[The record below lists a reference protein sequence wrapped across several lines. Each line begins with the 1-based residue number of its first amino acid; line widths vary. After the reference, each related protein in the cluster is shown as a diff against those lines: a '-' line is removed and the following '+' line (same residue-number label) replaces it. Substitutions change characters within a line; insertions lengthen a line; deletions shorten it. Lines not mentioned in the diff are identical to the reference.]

1 MMRKLLNYAVPA
13 WVKVAAIA
21 LAIAG
26 ALGGAYAIYHA
37 YNNVLQTQF
46 NAGLKA
52 GKAACETAHQQAI
65 SQARADA
72 ITQAQD
78 RLTQQQQHGERA
90 EQRRSRIHN
99 HFDQLG
105 AQLAAAHQQ
114 TGDPYA
120 SAIDGGTCVLPA
132 ERLRIWQAAN
142 RGHASGAAADH
153 GATAIQPAGSAP
165 TPAATDQR
173 ANAHAGAQPSG
184 DGAHVSPTGGA
195 TLRPAAM
202 AASRAGG
209 VQPVADADIF
219 GGH

>member
-90 EQRRSRIHN
+90 EQRGSRIHN

-132 ERLRIWQAAN
+132 
-142 RGHASGAAADH
+142 ASA
-153 GATAIQPAGSAP
+153 S
-165 TPAATDQR
+165 
-173 ANAHAGAQPSG
+173 
-184 DGAHVSPTGGA
+184 
-195 TLRPAAM
+195 LRPPPATYSPEAPEGRCPVPAPAPPRRPCAA
-202 AASRAGG
+202 
-209 VQPVADADIF
+209 P
-219 GGH
+219 